1 MVFQVSKV
9 CVIGAGVMG
18 SGIAAQ
24 IANAGVPVLLLDILP
39 KDGANRNAIAQA
51 AVARALKTEP
61 APFMSA
67 SAARLIECGN
77 IEDDLAR
84 VAECDWIVE
93 VVLERL
99 DVKQALYHKLQ
110 SVRRPG
116 TAVSSN
122 TSTIPLHTLARG
134 MPAAFV
140 RDFFITHFFNPPRY
154 MRLMELVTGPDTDRD
169 LAGAIGHFCDVALGK
184 SVVACHDSP
193 GFIANRLGVYWMT
206 AAVTETPELGLTIE
220 EADAI
225 MGSPFGIPKTG
236 VFGLSDL
243 VGLDLMPHVT
253 SSLAGALPRDDAF
266 HAVNRDVPV
275 VHKLLATGYT
285 GRKGKGGFYRINKAG
300 GKRARETIDLVTG
313 EFRPE
318 RKAHLPELAAAGKD
332 LRKLFDAPGRV
343 GAYAWNVMGRTLAY
357 AASLVPEAAD
367 EITAIDEAMRLGY
380 NWRFGPFE
388 LIDRVGADWFAARLR
403 ADGVTVPPIL
413 ELAAGRSF
421 YRIEAGRRQYLGL
434 DGAYR
439 DVARPDGVLMLEDI
453 KLATKPVLKNGSAA
467 VWDIGDGVLCF
478 EFTSKS
484 NSLDDQILALL
495 QKTIGLVR
503 EKYRALVIYN
513 EGSNFSV
520 GANVGLALFAANIAA
535 WANVEAMV
543 ATGQEMMQKLKYAP
557 FPVVAAPSGMALGGG
572 CEFLLHSD
580 AVQAHSETYAGL
592 VECGIGLLPGWGG
605 CKEMLGR
612 WATDPAMPR
621 GPMPAPSKVFE
632 MISTA
637 KVGRSAADARDMKVL
652 RDGDGVTMN
661 RYRLL
666 ADAKAKAL
674 SLVEGYT
681 PQTPREIVLPGPSGK
696 VAMDQAVAGF
706 AKLGVAT
713 KHDIVVGGELATV
726 LSGGGTDI
734 IDTVK
739 ESRILDLER
748 ESFLRLLKTPATLA
762 RIEHMLETGKPL
774 RN

>member
-1 MVFQVSKV
+1 MADPINKV

-24 IANAGVPVLLLDILP
+24 VANAGVPVLLLDILP
-39 KDGANRNAIAQA
+39 KDATNRNAVAEG

-67 SAARLIECGN
+67 SAAKLIECGN
-77 IEDDLAR
+77 IEDHLAR

-110 SVRRPG
+110 AVRRPG
-116 TAVSSN
+116 TAISSN
-122 TSTIPLHTLARG
+122 TSTIPLKTLIEG
-134 MPAAFV
+134 MPDAFA
-140 RDFFITHFFNPPRY
+140 RDFMITHFFNPPRY
-154 MRLMELVTGPDTDRD
+154 MRLMELVTGPATHQD
-169 LAGAIGHFCDVALGK
+169 LAAKVATFCDVKLGK
-184 SVVACHDSP
+184 SVVPCHDSP
-193 GFIANRLGVYWMT
+193 GFIANRLGVFWMT
-206 AAVTETPELGLTIE
+206 GAVTETPEIGLTVE

-225 MGSPFGIPKTG
+225 MGSPFGVPKTG

-243 VGLDLMPHVT
+243 VGLDLMPHVNA
-253 SSLAGALPRDDAF
+253 SMAGALPKDDEF
-266 HAVNRDVPV
+266 HAINRDIPV
-275 VHKLLATGYT
+275 VHKLLETGYT

-300 GKRARETIDLVTG
+300 GKRAKETIDLKTG

-318 RKAHLPELAAAGKD
+318 QPANLPELKAAGKNT
-332 LRKLFDAPGRV
+332 RKLFEAPGRV

-357 AASLVPEAAD
+357 AAKLVPEAAD
-367 EITAIDEAMRLGY
+367 DITSIDEAMRLGY
-380 NWRFGPFE
+380 NWKWGPFE
-388 LIDRVGADWFAARLR
+388 LIDKIGADWFADRLR
-403 ADGVTVPPIL
+403 AENIAVAPIL
-413 ELAAGRSF
+413 EKAAGRTF
-421 YRIEAGRRQYLGL
+421 YRVEGGKRQFLGL
-434 DGAYR
+434 DGEYH
-439 DVARPDGVLMLEDI
+439 DVVRPEGVLLLED
-453 KLATKPVLKNGSAA
+453 LRLSAKPVLKNGSAA

-495 QKTIGLVR
+495 QKTIALVK
-503 EKYRALVIYN
+503 EKHKALVIYN
-513 EGSNFSV
+513 EASNFSV

-535 WANVEAMV
+535 WAQVEALI

-612 WATDPAMPR
+612 WSTDPSMPR
-621 GPMPAPSKVFE
+621 GPMPATTKVFE

-637 KVGRSAADARDMKVL
+637 KVGRSASDARDMGIL
-652 RDGDGVTMN
+652 RGGDGVTMH

-674 SLVEGYT
+674 SLVEAYK
-681 PQTPREIVLPGPSGK
+681 PPEPREIVLPGPSGK

-706 AKLGVAT
+706 AKLGQAT

-726 LSGGGTDI
+726 LTGGGTDI
-734 IDTVK
+734 IDLVK
-739 ESRILDLER
+739 EQKILDLER
-748 ESFLRLLKTPATLA
+748 ESFLRLLKTSATLA